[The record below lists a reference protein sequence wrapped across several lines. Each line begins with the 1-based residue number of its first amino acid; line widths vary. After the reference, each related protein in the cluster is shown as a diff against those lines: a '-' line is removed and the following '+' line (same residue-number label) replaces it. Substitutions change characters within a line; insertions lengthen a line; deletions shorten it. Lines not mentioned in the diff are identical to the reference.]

1 MSDSQIGLSSSLIK
15 IYISGVLIS
24 LLSLWQRKVFI
35 SHGPHMNMY
44 RYWCTMLQVN
54 GWATSCETE
63 ITAMIWGYKIT
74 VWLKGKNS
82 SYLLSTF
89 RPQNSENIINLL
101 LENNHFK
108 LMHKLPGHM
117 VTTNKK
123 KKKKKKKNC
132 QKIYNWTQI
141 HRIDQSRCYIA
152 FSWIHLFRSCHASCS
167 IVFSTTKCNAAS
179 T

>member
-1 MSDSQIGLSSSLIK
+1 MSDSQIGLSSSLNK

-35 SHGPHMNMY
+35 SHGPHMTMY

-74 VWLKGKNS
+74 VWLKGQNS

-89 RPQNSENIINLL
+89 RHSVVLNLKTL
-101 LENNHFK
+101 KISSICFSK
-108 LMHKLPGHM
+108 
-117 VTTNKK
+117 TTILN
-123 KKKKKKKNC
+123 
-132 QKIYNWTQI
+132 
-141 HRIDQSRCYIA
+141 
-152 FSWIHLFRSCHASCS
+152 
-167 IVFSTTKCNAAS
+167 
-179 T
+179 